1 MLYYL
6 LLFVVLQGLTFGA
19 RWRRGAT
26 LPSAAWGVKMA
37 QIPLATGAKSLEIKD
52 WLGALID
59 PSICSKD

>member
-19 RWRRGAT
+19 RWRRVAT

-37 QIPLATGAKSLEIKD
+37 QIPLATGAK
-52 WLGALID
+52 
-59 PSICSKD
+59 